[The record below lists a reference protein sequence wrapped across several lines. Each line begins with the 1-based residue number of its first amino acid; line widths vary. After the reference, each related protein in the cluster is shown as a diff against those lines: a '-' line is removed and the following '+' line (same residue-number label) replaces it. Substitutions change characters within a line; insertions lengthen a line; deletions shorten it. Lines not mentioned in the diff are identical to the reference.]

1 MKGRVI
7 FMIDDDLNNN
17 VWENLLLELWI
28 INNLK
33 KIVFQLYNDYFGIDL
48 IEMMVKV

>member
-1 MKGRVI
+1 
-7 FMIDDDLNNN
+7 MIDDDLNNN

-33 KIVFQLYNDYFGIDL
+33 KIVFQLYNDYFDIDL